1 MPISCFTS
9 ASVGSDAVF
18 HISDESIKLSTVVG
32 MVVHTIADGYD
43 PLRYAIA
50 DHVANRVDVDQHG
63 DCFLLQLLRRPRLRR
78 RLVLVSERL
87 STISPFVRAGQVES
101 RRSRDPL
108 FQACL
113 ATGLGTGAVAANLV
127 AFL

>member
-1 MPISCFTS
+1 
-9 ASVGSDAVF
+9 
-18 HISDESIKLSTVVG
+18 
-32 MVVHTIADGYD
+32 MVVHTIADGCD

-50 DHVANRVDVDQHG
+50 DHVANRVDVGQHG